1 MVQNLETKMISFSLS
16 INLYIYLSYLAK
28 QDLHRPIYGYIA
40 IAVKEETQS
49 SSQKRDENL
58 YFLIIK
64 ARGKDAVGSRV

>member
-1 MVQNLETKMISFSLS
+1 MISFSLS

-49 SSQKRDENL
+49 SSQKRDEN
-58 YFLIIK
+58 
-64 ARGKDAVGSRV
+64 